1 MNNPE
6 WLKTFLKPDLISMK
20 RLLKTL
26 TFLTCLVPMFNANAG
41 FPDDLSDVVFIES
54 AQVRDW
60 TVGADMNL
68 KISGPSVILDHRPNE
83 NSRASG
89 RWPTI
94 TIFDTDV
101 NANAWGIVK
110 QNGVWRAGTWEYL
123 RTGQTIKSLSAFRFG
138 HFRSPIGSTD
148 RTFNTGDVYGFF
160 VSGTIRAG
168 SGLNNIAERSN
179 FVVYEVGKGV
189 IFTEGDTLPE
199 PVSSA
204 SKVSTAA
211 IELLLNSD

>member
-1 MNNPE
+1 
-6 WLKTFLKPDLISMK
+6 MK

-54 AQVRDW
+54 PQVRDW
-60 TVGADMNL
+60 TVGADLNL
-68 KISGPSVILDHRPNE
+68 AITGGSVILDHKPNE
-83 NSRASG
+83 NSKATG

-94 TIFDTDV
+94 KIFNVAV

-110 QNGVWRAGTWEYL
+110 QDGVWMAGTWEYL
-123 RTGQTIKSLSAFRFG
+123 KIGQTVKKLSAFRFG
-138 HFRSPIGSTD
+138 HFRQPVFPVD
-148 RTFNTGDVYGFF
+148 RTFNPGDVYGFF

-168 SGLNNIAERSN
+168 SGLNNIAERSK

-189 IFTEGDTLPE
+189 IFTEGDESPVVESEKAKTLP
-199 PVSSA
+199 A
-204 SKVSTAA
+204 IA
-211 IELLLNSD
+211 IELLLKEPR